1 MTCARA
7 GAAPS
12 LGLVPPLGSL
22 RLRGL
27 FPRCDRSRPGSLL
40 RLGACPRLG
49 LVPAWGH
56 SLSGPLPSGAAPAGA
71 APAWGPLPLWAA
83 PAQGCSRLGGA
94 PSPGLLPR
102 SGLFSRLGPLP
113 RWGRSVS
120 GGAPA
125 WGPLHPPGSFPPG
138 VAPSPGALPARWA
151 GRVSIVD
158 PPSVPSCII
167 IITQVHF
174 PPVLTF
180 SDIF

>member
-83 PAQGCSRLGGA
+83 PAQG
-94 PSPGLLPR
+94 
-102 SGLFSRLGPLP
+102 
-113 RWGRSVS
+113 
-120 GGAPA
+120 APA
-125 WGPLHPPGSFPPG
+125 WGPLRLRGCSRARVCSLAWGRSRAG
-138 VAPSPGALPARWA
+138 VAPFPGALPPG
-151 GRVSIVD
+151 GRSTRRGRSRLGSLRLRGRS
-158 PPSVPSCII
+158 PPDGQGGCPL
-167 IITQVHF
+167 
-174 PPVLTF
+174 LTRPLF
-180 SDIF
+180 LRAL